1 MWDDKQ
7 IDAQVGGELRAGTG
21 RVQWMQKL
29 AKLTGEVVISVRG
42 GEAVRDGRR
51 KGGEEAMGCTGAG
64 EKKNSELLLKLPL

>member
-7 IDAQVGGELRAGTG
+7 VDAQVGGELRAGQG
-21 RVQWMQKL
+21 EFQWIQKL

-42 GEAVRDGRR
+42 GEAVGDGRR